1 METARLLS
9 LFYKKLLTPFIWF
22 LFFLLSFRVLARFP
36 SGIFE
41 AFFILVV
48 ILTSI
53 ISIRDIILQWLAG
66 KANYFHM
73 ILAPLFI
80 LPFITA
86 YQANVEF
93 HQPYLIGLLAQRQ
106 HFIIFAGYFLVLGLK
121 NKSFDI
127 DSFRKHFIRSLFII
141 MGIMLFFSVLINPL
155 VFNNTDFVEFSLN
168 KGWHYEFPSDVIA
181 TVILYSMFKLLKENK
196 KRFILPL
203 LFGGLY
209 FLVYIQD
216 RSQLLMIAITVFI
229 FFIRNI
235 DIYRKF
241 IYILWGITGASAL
254 LLIIYIVDPGLIDH
268 YITIF
273 GNASTIVTGNTTTE
287 YSTAMRISEAAI
299 AIKGIAI
306 HPLFGNGFISSQFKG
321 GFSGFFGYFFA
332 SDVGILGNLFVYG
345 IIGTLIFYIPFF
357 VTLSWTKQL
366 RKNTDILLTTCQYGM
381 VFIFLDMITAA
392 SNIKYMGLPSIFF
405 GIIYYYRY
413 FVVNENNE
421 KAQTYQIK
429 SK

>member
-1 METARLLS
+1 METGRLFTLS
-9 LFYKKLLTPFIWF
+9 YKKLIPPFMWF
-22 LFFLLSFRVLARFP
+22 LFFLLSLRVLARFP

-41 AFFILVV
+41 ALFILVL

-53 ISIRDIILQWLAG
+53 ISIRDIILQWLLG
-66 KANYFHM
+66 KANYFHL

-86 YQANVEF
+86 YQANIEF
-93 HQPYLIGLLAQRQ
+93 QQPYLIGLLAQRQ

-127 DSFRKHFIRSLFII
+127 DGFKKHFIRSLLII
-141 MGIMLFFSVLINPL
+141 MGIMLFFSVFINPL
-155 VFNNTDFVEFSLN
+155 VFNDTDFVEFSLN

-181 TVILYSMFKLLKENK
+181 TVILYSMFKLLKENR

-203 LFGGLY
+203 LLGGLY

-216 RSQLLMIAITVFI
+216 RSQLLMITITVFI

-241 IYILWGITGASAL
+241 LYLLWGIISASAL
-254 LLIIYIVDPGLIDH
+254 LLIIYVVDPGLIDH

-273 GNASTIVTGNTTTE
+273 GNASTIVTGDSTTE

-299 AIKGIAI
+299 AIKGIAL
-306 HPLFGNGFISSQFKG
+306 HPLLGNGFVSSQFKG

-345 IIGTLIFYIPFF
+345 ILGTLIFYIPFF
-357 VTLSWTKQL
+357 VTLSWTKRL
-366 RKNTDILLTTCQYGM
+366 RKNNDILLTTCQYGM

-413 FVVNENNE
+413 FVVNDNKEDV
-421 KAQTYQIK
+421 TPYQIS